1 MPCQR
6 RDFVIGKF
14 FFGGGLS
21 GPLGPLIKSAMSSA
35 LLRPIYTCA
44 SISVSMRW
52 RFFLMRRMLMTSARR
67 DRTDNRCICRETQMV
82 PAYWFYVQYCHAQ
95 PQDHEAER

>member
-1 MPCQR
+1 
-6 RDFVIGKF
+6 
-14 FFGGGLS
+14 
-21 GPLGPLIKSAMSSA
+21 
-35 LLRPIYTCA
+35 
-44 SISVSMRW
+44 VSMRW

-95 PQDHEAER
+95 PQDPEAER